1 MKTKKAFLSLF
12 ITAIVMIIIFFL
24 LEVYYAVGAIV
35 IGVLIIG
42 HRELWSLIRKRKL
55 PPIDERVKENINKSI
70 RNSFIFFGAASFLT
84 MLFYIADKYEPIQPR
99 MEYFLGGLLLSVGI
113 VYTLSYLFYD
123 RVEANLD
130 RKGLKIIRIFS
141 LLAGISL
148 IVFTINAFF
157 VNTIFP
163 SIEFLA
169 FHRILLYVSPF
180 VFAVGVIGSTII
192 FIKGLFV
199 RSS

>member
-12 ITAIVMIIIFFL
+12 ITALVMTIILIL
-24 LEVYYAVGAIV
+24 LEVYYAAGALV

-42 HRELWSLIRKRKL
+42 HRELWSLIRRRKL
-55 PPIDERVKENINKSI
+55 PPIDERVKDSINKSI
-70 RNSFIFFGAASFLT
+70 RNSFIFFGMVSILT
-84 MLFYIADKYEPIQPR
+84 MLFYITDQYEPIQPDL
-99 MEYFLGGLLLSVGI
+99 EYFLGGLLLSVGI
-113 VYTLSYLFYD
+113 VYMLSYIFYD

-130 RKGLKIIRIFS
+130 RRGLKIIRIFS
-141 LLAGISL
+141 LVAGISL
-148 IVFTINAFF
+148 IVFIINAFF
-157 VNTIFP
+157 VNMIFP

-169 FHRILLYVSPF
+169 FHRILLYVSPL
-180 VFAVGVIGSTII
+180 VFAVGVIGGTII